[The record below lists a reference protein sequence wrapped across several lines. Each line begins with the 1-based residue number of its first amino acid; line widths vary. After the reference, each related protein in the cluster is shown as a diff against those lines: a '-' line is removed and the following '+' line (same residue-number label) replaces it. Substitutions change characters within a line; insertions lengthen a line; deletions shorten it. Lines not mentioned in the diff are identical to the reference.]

1 MKLTVGFY
9 CGVARRLG
17 KEMEVAID
25 VRDDATLRD
34 VSAALAARFP
44 AFIGPLLAPGTF
56 ELVEPHFL
64 SINGQRV
71 ASLDAR
77 PCDGGRILIMA
88 VTAGG

>member
-17 KEMEVAID
+17 KETEVAID
-25 VRDDATLRD
+25 VPDDATLRD

-44 AFIGPLLAPGTF
+44 AFVGPLLAPGTF
-56 ELVEPHFL
+56 ELVEPHFF
-64 SINGQRV
+64 SVNGQRV
-71 ASLDAR
+71 VSLDAKAR
-77 PCDGGRILIMA
+77 DGDRILIMA